1 MADMEVEIPVKSSS
15 NPDES
20 YLVTFSL
27 EGGKLSV
34 FCTCPAG
41 GWGKLCKHKT
51 GLIENNE
58 ALLADEEGIPAL
70 AQAHKLIAGTSL
82 LDVYQNFKERRK
94 SVEAQQRK
102 LKKELSDMKSGF
114 GRQLQDGV
122 E

>member
-1 MADMEVEIPVKSSS
+1 
-15 NPDES
+15 
-20 YLVTFSL
+20 LVTFSL

-58 ALLADEEGIPAL
+58 TLLADEEGIPAL

-94 SVEAQQRK
+94 SIEAQQRK

>member
-1 MADMEVEIPVKSSS
+1 MEVEVPVKSSS

-20 YLVTFSL
+20 YVVTFSL

-58 ALLADEEGIPAL
+58 ALVAGDEGIPAL
-70 AQAHKLIAGTSL
+70 AKAHELIAKTSL
-82 LDVYQNFKERRK
+82 LDVYQDFKERRK
-94 SVEAQQRK
+94 AIEAQQKK

>member
-1 MADMEVEIPVKSSS
+1 MMEVEVPVRSSS

-51 GLIENNE
+51 GLIENDE
-58 ALLADEEGIPAL
+58 TLLAGEEGISAL
-70 AQAHKLIAGTSL
+70 AKAHELIGETSL
-82 LDVYQNFKERRK
+82 LDVYHGFKERRK
-94 SVEAQQRK
+94 AIEAQQRK
-102 LKKELSDMKSGF
+102 LKKELSDVKSGF

>member
-1 MADMEVEIPVKSSS
+1 MEVEVPVKSSS

-27 EGGKLSV
+27 DDGKLSV

-51 GLIENNE
+51 GLIENNKT
-58 ALLADEEGIPAL
+58 LLADEEGIPAL
-70 AQAHKLIAGTSL
+70 AQAHELIAGTSL
-82 LDVYQNFKERRK
+82 LDVYQSFKERRK
-94 SVEAQQRK
+94 SIESQQRK
-102 LKKELSDMKSGF
+102 LKKELSDIKSGF

>member
-1 MADMEVEIPVKSSS
+1 MMEVEVPVKSSS

-27 EGGKLSV
+27 DGGKLSV

-51 GLIENNE
+51 GLIENDE

-70 AQAHKLIAGTSL
+70 AKAREMIAGTSL
-82 LDVYQNFKERRK
+82 LDTYQGFKERRK
-94 SVEAQQRK
+94 AIEAQQRK
-102 LKKELSDMKSGF
+102 LKKELSNIKSGF

-122 E
+122 D